1 MIKYGGRR
9 EGGRV
14 GQNEVEDQEVKP
26 AAGPELEF
34 NLPEFIGTVS
44 Q

>member
-9 EGGRV
+9 EGGSV

-34 NLPEFIGTVS
+34 KLLEFIGTVS